1 MSNLIQIDDLSVQY
15 PGEKTTQLALD
26 GLSFTLKPG
35 EVTALVGES
44 GSGKSTVALAI
55 MGLLPPKTAVTG
67 SIKWSGVQ
75 LLRRSNAWLNK
86 IRGQKITMIFQ
97 DPMTSLHPFLK
108 IKTQMVEQIY
118 QHTNLTK
125 KQAVQRAIEL
135 LEKVGLTNAAL
146 RINQYPHQFSGGMRQ
161 RVMIAMAI
169 SCNPTLLIADEPTT
183 ALDVTTQALILS
195 EIKALLAEFDMG
207 LLMVSHDLGMVK
219 SFCDEIVV
227 MKNGKIVE
235 KNRATALFINPQHDY
250 TKQLIAANPGIRTQV
265 EVDAVD
271 ETKPVLSVQDLTVT
285 YHSDQDMFTAVDQ
298 ISFDLHSGEIL
309 GIAGESGSGKS
320 TTLRALLGLVK
331 ASGHARY
338 DAFELLTMQGRKR
351 KNELRKLM
359 QLIFQD
365 AYSSM
370 NPRWR
375 IKSIIAE
382 PLKNLMNLK
391 GKALKARVEEL
402 CGLCGIDLT
411 FLNRYPHQLSGGQR
425 QRVGI
430 ARALACEP
438 EILLCDEPVSALDV
452 LIQDQILKLLKSLK
466 EQLNLSI
473 IFVSHDLSVINNLC
487 SRVLVMQKGSVVESG
502 SVNQIFSAPQKA
514 YTKALIESIL

>member
-1 MSNLIQIDDLSVQY
+1 MSNLIQIDDLSVEY
-15 PGEKTTQLALD
+15 PSDDKPHQALD
-26 GLSFTLKPG
+26 HFSLTLKSG

-55 MGLLPPKTAVTG
+55 MGLLPPKTTVTG
-67 SIKWSGVQ
+67 SIKLSDQ
-75 LLRRSNAWLNK
+75 SLLGRSNAWFNK
-86 IRGQKITMIFQ
+86 IRGQKVTMIFQ

-108 IKTQMVEQIY
+108 IRTQIVEQLL
-118 QHTNLTK
+118 QHTNLSK

-135 LEKVGLTNAAL
+135 LKKVGIPNAEQ
-146 RINQYPHQFSGGMRQ
+146 RIDQYPHQFSGGMRQ

-195 EIKALLAEFDMG
+195 EIKSLLAEFDMT
-207 LLMVSHDLGMVK
+207 LLLVSHDLGMVK
-219 SFCDEIVV
+219 SFSDQIVV
-227 MKNGKIVE
+227 MKQGKLVE
-235 KNRATALFINPQHDY
+235 KNSVTQLFSNPQHEY
-250 TKQLIAANPGIRTQV
+250 TKALIAASPGVKLQTEE
-265 EVDAVD
+265 EVVD
-271 ETKPVLSVQDLTVT
+271 TIKPLLSVKDLTVT
-285 YHSDQDMFTAVDQ
+285 YHADREVFTAVDQ
-298 ISFDLHSGEIL
+298 ISFDLYPGEIL

-331 ASGHARY
+331 GTGYARY
-338 DAFELLTMQGRKR
+338 DTFELLTLQGSKQ
-351 KNELRKLM
+351 KNELRKRM

-365 AYSSM
+365 AYSSL

-375 IKSIIAE
+375 IKSILAE

-391 GKALKARVEEL
+391 GEALTKRIEEL
-402 CGLCGIDLT
+402 CGLCGIDLN

-425 QRVGI
+425 QRIGI

-452 LIQDQILKLLKSLK
+452 LIQDQILKLLKELK
-466 EQLNLSI
+466 EKLNLSI
-473 IFVSHDLSVINNLC
+473 IFVSHDLAVINNLC
-487 SRVLVMQKGSVVESG
+487 SRVLIMQKGRVVESG
-502 SVNQIFSAPQKA
+502 SVNQIFSSPQQD
-514 YTKALIESIL
+514 YTKVLIESIL